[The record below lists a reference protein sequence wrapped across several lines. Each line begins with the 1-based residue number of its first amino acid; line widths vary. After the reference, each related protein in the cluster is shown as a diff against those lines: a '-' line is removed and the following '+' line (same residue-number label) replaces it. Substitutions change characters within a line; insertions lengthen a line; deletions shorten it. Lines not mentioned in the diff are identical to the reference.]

1 MMMLR
6 ISEDPKWVLH
16 LFEEEAWTAAKSCG
30 AWLSGHMLATRLC
43 ALASRIRLSF
53 CLVSLALQNVGIIVV
68 LVGLAQL

>member
-1 MMMLR
+1 MLR

-30 AWLSGHMLATRLC
+30 AWLSGHLLATRFG
-43 ALASRIRLSF
+43 ALAQRARLSF
-53 CLVSLALQNVGIIVV
+53 CRVSLALQSVGIVV